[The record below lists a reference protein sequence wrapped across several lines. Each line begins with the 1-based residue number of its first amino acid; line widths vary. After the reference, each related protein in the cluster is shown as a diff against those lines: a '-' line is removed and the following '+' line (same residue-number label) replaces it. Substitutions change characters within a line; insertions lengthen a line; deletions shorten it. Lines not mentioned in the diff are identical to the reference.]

1 MVESLRQKGLWPL
14 PDAKD
19 VGQCLRLFVWDIE
32 CLVMGLEPLHK
43 DCVLETIHDQIISS
57 RDKSHTENAV
67 PPEPLREAIEMR
79 AKQF

>member
-19 VGQCLRLFVWDIE
+19 VGQYLRSFVGDIE
-32 CLVMGLEPLHK
+32 SLLMQLEPLHE
-43 DCVLETIHDQIISS
+43 DCGLGTIEEQIVSS